1 MLDQNITTLLAALLG
16 GFLSILGVFV
26 ANLASNRI
34 QQKREIRNLLEQIYK
49 STQIIDETY
58 TNLKPGLSSS
68 VIEKRVW
75 EIMNYMSGIDR
86 RVDLYLSPIEND
98 FAEYKGQITSNIH
111 GLEKIDSELPSIK
124 AVTDKFRESLRKML
138 KEKGYSYF

>member
-1 MLDQNITTLLAALLG
+1 MLDQNITILLAALLG

-26 ANLASNRI
+26 ANLASNRV

-58 TNLKPGLSSS
+58 TSLKPGLSPS

-86 RVDLYLSPIEND
+86 RVDLYLSPIAKD

-111 GLEKIDSELPSIK
+111 GLEKIASELPSIK